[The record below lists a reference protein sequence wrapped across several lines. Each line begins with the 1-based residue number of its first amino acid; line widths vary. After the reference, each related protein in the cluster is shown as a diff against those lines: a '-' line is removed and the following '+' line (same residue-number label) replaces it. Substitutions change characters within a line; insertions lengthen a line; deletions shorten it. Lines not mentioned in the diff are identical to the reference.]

1 MARSSFLLF
10 KRPAVKAVSKKA
22 YYLKIWLPK
31 ERSYSVPKSL
41 AVLAEKLGIDSAA
54 WPPSTKAGAKHI
66 AEEWMKIRGGVSRAN
81 NPLLWE
87 YCLEFW
93 DWDKSEYVKGKL
105 ERGQQIGKQHCHDS
119 YYRIEEHVKKRIPG
133 LYLQETSSDD
143 LDRLQL
149 RIKKESCLSEKT
161 VNMIMSA
168 IITPVREAY
177 RKGKIQRD
185 PSQNFRNLSENSKK
199 RGILSLHES
208 KEIFSKPWESEQ
220 GRVAALTAYSTGARL
235 GEILALMPEDI
246 TVDFEKK
253 PVLWI
258 RKSWSRYVGIKST
271 KTGNEKVVPISA
283 KLRDDL
289 IRLAEQNPHKNRF
302 IFWGTESGQPITHR
316 IIESAFCSQ
325 MHKIGIDE
333 IKRLNRN
340 ISFHS
345 LRHNLNATL
354 RGKINDATLR
364 LIMGHADP
372 GSTDTYDH
380 LTDKR
385 LVEAR
390 KSIEKNLFMTIGME
404 A

>member
-10 KRPAVKAVSKKA
+10 KRPAVKSSTKKV

-31 ERSYSVPKSL
+31 ERCYTVPKSL
-41 AVLAEKLGIDSAA
+41 ATLAEKLGIDPQV

-66 AEEWMKIRGGVSRAN
+66 AEEWLKIRGGVSRLN

-105 ERGQQIGKQHCHDS
+105 ARGQRIGKHHCHDS
-119 YYRIEEHVKKRIPG
+119 YRRIDDYIKKRIPG
-133 LYLQETSSDD
+133 LYLQEATAED

-149 RIKKESCLSEKT
+149 RLKKETDLSEKT
-161 VNMIMSA
+161 VNMVMA
-168 IITPVREAY
+168 AVITPVKEAY
-177 RKGKIQRD
+177 RKGKILRD
-185 PSQNFRNLSENSKK
+185 PANNFRNLSENPKK
-199 RGILSLHES
+199 RGILSPAES
-208 KEIFSKPWESEQ
+208 KAVFSTPWENEH
-220 GRVAALTAYSTGARL
+220 GRLMALVAYSTGARL
-235 GEILALMPEDI
+235 GEILALSPEDI
-246 TVDFEKK
+246 TVDFEQK

-258 RKSWSRYVGIKST
+258 RKSWSRYVGVKST
-271 KTGNEKVVPISA
+271 KTGNEKVVPISNQ
-283 KLRDDL
+283 LRDDL
-289 IRLAEQNPHKNRF
+289 VRLAEQNPHKDGF
-302 IFWGTESGQPITHR
+302 IFWGTDSGRPITHR
-316 IIESAFCSQ
+316 IIERAFCCQ
-325 MHKIGIDE
+325 LHKIGIDE
-333 IKRLNRN
+333 AKRMNRH

-380 LTDKR
+380 LTDER
-385 LVEAR
+385 LAEAR
-390 KSIEKNLFMTIGME
+390 KSIEDNLFITVGMG